1 MCCSKERVIS
11 VKVGYH
17 LYVVLWTVYRHQ
29 GTVHIVDSPAKAQYG
44 SLTLTSSITPGMIHQ
59 DLCCIHRSG
68 LEFMSELSQKEEG
81 STTVTTIKIGRS
93 KLETIMDEN
102 TVTLAG
108 QLLKIKDEIEA
119 GKAVPNNSNMI
130 IIKDDS
136 VVVADNHD
144 VIILD

>member
-1 MCCSKERVIS
+1 
-11 VKVGYH
+11 
-17 LYVVLWTVYRHQ
+17 
-29 GTVHIVDSPAKAQYG
+29 
-44 SLTLTSSITPGMIHQ
+44 
-59 DLCCIHRSG
+59 
-68 LEFMSELSQKEEG
+68 MSELSQKEEG